1 MLIDTSAY
9 VGHWPFRKLI
19 GNTPDGLDKIAKKAG
34 ITHMFVANVHGIF
47 YKDSMQGNLELVEEL
62 KNYKGET
69 KLLPVAIIDP
79 TYPAWREDMTRC
91 VKELGFKCIELCPTY
106 HGIIKAYSLAK
117 EGAEAFKLAGE
128 LGVPVRICRNYE
140 DIRQHHRND
149 VKCHV
154 DTNQIADMLAA
165 SEKTTLFLN
174 GFIPSF
180 LPQKTVDAIK
190 ARENVFVDISRT
202 EYFTTDQW
210 EKAVE
215 ILGVNRMCYGTLSP
229 FYYAD
234 TTLVRMHFAPNSQ
247 EELDCIRYKNVEKYI

>member
-9 VGHWPFRKLI
+9 VGHWPFRKLTY
-19 GNTPDGLDKIAKKAG
+19 NTLDGLDKIAKNAG

-47 YKDSMQGNLELVEEL
+47 YKDSMQGNLELVEDL
-62 KNYKGET
+62 KNYNGET
-69 KLLPVAIIDP
+69 KMLPVAIIDP

-128 LGVPVRICRNYE
+128 LGVPVRICRNFE

-149 VKCHV
+149 VQCHV
-154 DTNQIADMLAA
+154 DANQIPDMLAA
-165 SEKTTLFLN
+165 SEKTALFLN
-174 GFIPSF
+174 GFYPNY
-180 LPQKTVDAIK
+180 LPQKLVDAIN
-190 ARENVFVDISRT
+190 ARDNVFVDISRT
-202 EYFTTDQW
+202 EYFTCDQW
-210 EKAVE
+210 EKTFKLYGAKRV
-215 ILGVNRMCYGTLSP
+215 CYGTLSP

-234 TTLVRMHFAPNSQ
+234 TTLVRLHFAPNPA
-247 EELDCIRYKNVEKYI
+247 EDLELLRYKNVEKYI